1 MMPSLA
7 EKHTFRQQ
15 VNQQIR
21 NKVMAVKKAKVA
33 PKKVVKKIVAKK
45 KPAVVAKKKVVAAK
59 KK

>member
-7 EKHTFRQQ
+7 EKQTFRQQ

-33 PKKVVKKIVAKK
+33 PKKIVKKIVAKK
-45 KPAVVAKKKVVAAK
+45 KPAVVAKKVAAK

>member
-33 PKKVVKKIVAKK
+33 PKKIVKKIVAKK
-45 KPAVVAKKKVVAAK
+45 KPAVVAKKVAAK